1 MNGAMRCS
9 ERSKRVYMCR
19 GVNGTVTVW
28 QSLGTRVRKKTP
40 CNYAN
45 MGQPYSFGLTGQI
58 MPRQAANDLSM
69 DLLGGGQFGF

>member
-1 MNGAMRCS
+1 MRCS